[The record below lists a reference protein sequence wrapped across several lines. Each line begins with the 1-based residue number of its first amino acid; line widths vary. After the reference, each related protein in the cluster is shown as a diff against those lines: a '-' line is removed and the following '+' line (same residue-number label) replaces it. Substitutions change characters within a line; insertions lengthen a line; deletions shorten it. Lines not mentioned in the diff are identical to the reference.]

1 MSNSVLSRWG
11 VICVHGEEAAQF
23 LHTQLSNSI
32 KDLPEGK
39 VRLAAFCN
47 AKGRMLGT
55 FFVTR
60 QANQYYLICRS
71 DTIAALTKRLSMF
84 ILRSKCKAI
93 DASTQWQLQFVPS
106 VFTDAGNEKPM
117 SALWSGHDRCMLALR
132 PHNGVIPGLRII
144 RVDDVTSTQSNP
156 LTEQDEQFE
165 LALHALGIPYISAE
179 TVEMFIPQAIN
190 FDLIGGVNFEKGCY
204 PGQEIVARSHYLGK
218 SKRRAFL
225 ATVQGGETIRAGMD
239 VWLSGKSNEP
249 VGNVITAVSTK
260 GMTYLMVDCGLEEGL
275 NNESSFTV
283 NTGANPLNFRVTPPP
298 YNIQEKGSQFND

>member
-11 VICVHGEEAAQF
+11 VICVYGEEAAQF

-32 KDLPEGK
+32 KDLPESK

-60 QANQYYLICRS
+60 QADQYYLICRS

-106 VFTDAGNEKPM
+106 VFTATANKQPM
-117 SALWSGHDRCMLALR
+117 SALWNSDDNCTLALR
-132 PHNGVIPGLRII
+132 SYNGVTAGLRLM
-144 RVDDVTSTQSNP
+144 RVCDVTDAPPSP

-225 ATVQGGETIRAGMD
+225 ATLQGGEAVQAGMD

-249 VGNVITAVSTK
+249 IGNVITSVSTN

-283 NTGANPLNFRVTPPP
+283 NTGANPLNFRLTPPP